1 VTSLGDVENKMTETK
16 GNLLSFGMLRGT
28 LGMVLGTL
36 VGMGIVSLIRLVMG
50 LPAWNAEL
58 AWVVGAL
65 VGTIFF

>member
-50 LPAWNAEL
+50 LPAWNAEP